1 MLLTFTTGSDLA
13 FVMIYYLLQLVNPV
27 HCLLSFY
34 VFFSKQTRIRSS
46 MSMQFTQ
53 QFSSQELSTQ

>member
-13 FVMIYYLLQLVNPV
+13 FVMIYYLLQLVNPA

-34 VFFSKQTRIRSS
+34 VFFSKQILIRSS